1 MKTLFIGGIKSGK
14 SINAQDYILK
24 NSVVKPTYLAT
35 TEFVDAGMKER
46 IDAHI
51 QNRGNDFI
59 TLEEPL
65 KIYEAISANK
75 NPVLVECV
83 SMWINN
89 MFYHKFSLEDMQKE
103 LKNILALNQD
113 INNIKSELKQD
124 LIEMNRVDS
133 LVTEGL
139 KKINIYINIAN
150 KKNLSTKVDS
160 AIFLK
165 TTGLTSTF
173 FPMGSSYLVAQNSG
187 RINKINDL
195 SLLKSISKYYQN
207 SYERLNTNNFM
218 YDEFL
223 NKNFFKFK
231 ATLDNLKSH
240 EEIFKLFESGKYD
253 VLFLEWRSRRT
264 SYQNYVLNDLKT
276 SANQLLINI
285 DNYLLNTKAK

>member
-1 MKTLFIGGIKSGK
+1 MKNVLARGGIEF
-14 SINAQDYILK
+14 
-24 NSVVKPTYLAT
+24 LAVLLGIT
-35 TEFVDAGMKER
+35 GSLWIDNYSKDKE
-46 IDAHI
+46 I
-51 QNRGNDFI
+51 F
-59 TLEEPL
+59 
-65 KIYEAISANK
+65 
-75 NPVLVECV
+75 
-83 SMWINN
+83 
-89 MFYHKFSLEDMQKE
+89 
-103 LKNILALNQD
+103 LALNQD

-150 KKNLSTKVDS
+150 KKKLSTKVDS

-187 RINKINDL
+187 RINNINDL